1 MSRSPR
7 CSGAARRIGCSWRS
21 ARQSDTIQLFSN
33 ESLLSELAE
42 VLNRSYLRQPL
53 ATIGRTPIAVLT
65 DYVASVE
72 IVVPTHIP
80 AVARD
85 PDDDQVIACALAANA
100 DAIVS
105 GYNDL
110 LVLGNYRS
118 IRILS
123 AREALEFIAT

>member
-1 MSRSPR
+1 M
-7 CSGAARRIGCSWRS
+7 
-21 ARQSDTIQLFSN
+21 
-33 ESLLSELAE
+33 
-42 VLNRSYLRQPL
+42 
-53 ATIGRTPIAVLT
+53 LT